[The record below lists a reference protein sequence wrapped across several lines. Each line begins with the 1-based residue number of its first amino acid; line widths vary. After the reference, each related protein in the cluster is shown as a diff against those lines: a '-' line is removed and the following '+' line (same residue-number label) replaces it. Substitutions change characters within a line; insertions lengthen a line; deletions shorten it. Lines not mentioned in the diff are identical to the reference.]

1 MASDYWT
8 ISIAVDKEEVPINFQ
23 SINDFPKGNER
34 SMSIGYSH
42 RTPDLLIAL
51 RSIVESYQKSHLA
64 YLYEPATVVD
74 PIAIQ
79 RAIADINW
87 THRKSWGASTK
98 NGLNKKYLKHFIF
111 RLHRIQSP
119 LWNMEQTYPT
129 WSHILNLIWPFSLQP
144 KMPNGMFYTSN
155 PNPAFKRDAA
165 KARRPLTLR

>member
-79 RAIADINW
+79 RAIADINSLLHSFEQDAQKIMRCIDQEW
-87 THRKSWGASTK
+87 PEQKIFEALHLPATPHPEPALEYGADLPYVIAYFKSHLAVLTSAQ
-98 NGLNKKYLKHFIF
+98 NAERYV
-111 RLHRIQSP
+111 LHVQS
-119 LWNMEQTYPT
+119 
-129 WSHILNLIWPFSLQP
+129 
-144 KMPNGMFYTSN
+144 
-155 PNPAFKRDAA
+155 
-165 KARRPLTLR
+165 